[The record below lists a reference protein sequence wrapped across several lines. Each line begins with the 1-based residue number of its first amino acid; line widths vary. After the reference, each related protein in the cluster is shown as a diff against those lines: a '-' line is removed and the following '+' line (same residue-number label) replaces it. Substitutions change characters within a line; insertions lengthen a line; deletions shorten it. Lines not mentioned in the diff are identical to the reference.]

1 MADPIL
7 PLGIF
12 TAVADAYMPSLTTD
26 PSRDP
31 LISPYFAH
39 DKLLRYGSNLLCPYL
54 PWSLALSA
62 HNYLPSLPPS
72 LLSSLPP
79 SFPPSVVS
87 PPPSSAWVVLIL
99 S

>member
-39 DKLLRYGSNLLCPYL
+39 DKLLRYVWCL
-54 PWSLALSA
+54 PP
-62 HNYLPSLPPS
+62 PSLPPS
-72 LLSSLPP
+72 LLPL
-79 SFPPSVVS
+79 FVQICFF
-87 PPPSSAWVVLIL
+87 LL
-99 S
+99 F